1 MNEEKLIPMK
11 QALLSGPFG
20 RGAMFVRDKYLILRE
35 AWLFPESVGT
45 LASDQMAT
53 HLITRIGKPNTTFVD
68 VGAHIGSIVFEVM
81 RNHAA
86 VRIVAIE
93 AMPDKVEK
101 LRRKFP
107 TVEFHGCAV
116 GESSGEAAF
125 FVHSQRSGYSSLG
138 RPGNPADQSI
148 TEIRVPVR
156 RLDELVAFADVDA
169 IKIDVEGAELGVFR
183 GAAGLLQKCRPTVM
197 FESGP
202 QGDDGLGYT
211 KEALYEF
218 LVANGYSVLVPN
230 RVAHDDDGLTLSGF
244 IESHRYPRRTTN
256 YFAIPVQ
263 RRIEI
268 RDRARN
274 ILKVGRG

>member
-1 MNEEKLIPMK
+1 MK
-11 QALLSGPFG
+11 QALLGGPFG
-20 RGAMFVRDKYLILRE
+20 RGAMFLRDKYLILRE
-35 AWLFPESVGT
+35 AWFSPESVGT

-53 HLITRIGKPNTTFVD
+53 QLITRIGKPNTTFVD

-107 TVEFHGCAV
+107 SVEFHCCAV
-116 GESSGEAAF
+116 GESTGEAAF
-125 FVHSQRSGYSSLG
+125 FVHSQYSGYSSLG
-138 RPGNPADQSI
+138 RPGNRADQSI

-156 RLDELVAFADVDA
+156 RLDELVTFADVDA
-169 IKIDVEGAELGVFR
+169 IKIDVEGAELGVLR
-183 GAAGLLQKCRPTVM
+183 GAVGLLQKCRPIVM

-202 QGDDGLGYT
+202 QEDDGLGYT
-211 KEALYEF
+211 KGALHEF
-218 LVANGYSVLVPN
+218 LGVNGYSVLVPN
-230 RVAHDDDGLTLSGF
+230 RVAHDDDGLTMSGF
-244 IESHRYPRRTTN
+244 IESHCYPRRTTN
-256 YFAIPVQ
+256 YFAIPVE